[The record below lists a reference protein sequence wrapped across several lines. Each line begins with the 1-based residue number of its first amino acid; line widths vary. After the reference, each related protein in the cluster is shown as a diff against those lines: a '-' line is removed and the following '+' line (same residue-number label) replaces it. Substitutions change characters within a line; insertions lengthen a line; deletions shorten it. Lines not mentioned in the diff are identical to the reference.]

1 MRILITSNVRWWNA
15 EAAYAAILAR
25 ELLNAGHKVWV
36 LTLPNSLNETKLRNW
51 NLPIITDI
59 PLSSSNPWQLWRAY
73 QRLKSLIEEQQIQIV
88 NAHRSEGFPLLVLL
102 RQRLKSFA
110 LIRTR
115 GTTRPLRDRWL
126 NRRLHEDWIE
136 SVIVPAQVIAS
147 QLRQVLN
154 LPPERLHVI
163 YYPVNPSTIGVKGES
178 EAQQSRLE
186 CLDRLGIPKHRRV
199 IGIVGRIRPVKGQR
213 ILLKIFVALRKRF
226 PDIVLLMLYR
236 DTNETEAEWQGLLQ
250 DLVESNLLQS
260 VYLYGY
266 REDVL
271 EIMRHT
277 DIGVVSSVDSEV
289 ICRVAVEFF
298 SVGTPVV
305 AFPTGALPEIIQD
318 GVTGRIAKD
327 KSAEALA
334 EALEWMLESP
344 ERIAEFGQH
353 ARQQSLE
360 RFDPNKLLEQ
370 TLSVYEQS
378 WQHLQSQLV
387 TGEAN
392 VRP

>member
-36 LTLPNSLNETKLRNW
+36 LTRPNSLNETKLRNW

-59 PLSSSNPWQLWRAY
+59 PLSSSNPWRLWRAY

-115 GTTRPLRDRWL
+115 GTTRPLRDHWL

-163 YYPVNPSTIGVKGES
+163 YYPVNPSKIGVKEES

-186 CLDRLGIPKHRRV
+186 CLDRLGIPKHCRV

-213 ILLKIFVALRKRF
+213 ILLKSFVALRKRF

-334 EALEWMLESP
+334 ETLEWMLESP
-344 ERIAEFGQH
+344 ERIAEFGQN

>member
-25 ELLNAGHKVWV
+25 ELLNVGHKVWV

-115 GTTRPLRDRWL
+115 GTTRPLRDHWL
-126 NRRLHEDWIE
+126 NRKLHEDWIE

-147 QLRQVLN
+147 QLRQILN
-154 LPPERLHVI
+154 LPSERLQVI
-163 YYPVNPSTIGVKGES
+163 YYPVNPSSIDSQGES

-186 CLDRLGIPKHRRV
+186 CLDRLGIPRQCRV

-213 ILLKIFVALRKRF
+213 ILLKSFATLRKRF

-250 DLVESNLLQS
+250 DLVESNLQQS

-298 SVGTPVV
+298 SVGKPVI

-334 EALEWMLESP
+334 EILEWMLESP
-344 ERIAEFGQH
+344 ERISEFGKN

>member
-115 GTTRPLRDRWL
+115 GTTRPLRDHWL

-186 CLDRLGIPKHRRV
+186 CLDRLGIPKHCRV

-213 ILLKIFVALRKRF
+213 ILLKSFVALRKRF

-318 GVTGRIAKD
+318 GVTGRIARD

-344 ERIAEFGQH
+344 ERIAEFGQN

>member
-115 GTTRPLRDRWL
+115 GTTRPLRDHWL
-126 NRRLHEDWIE
+126 NRWLHEDWIE

-186 CLDRLGIPKHRRV
+186 CLDRLGIPKHCRV

-213 ILLKIFVALRKRF
+213 ILLKSFVALRKRF

-344 ERIAEFGQH
+344 ERIAEFGQN

>member
-15 EAAYAAILAR
+15 EAAYAATLAR

-73 QRLKSLIEEQQIQIV
+73 QRLQSLIEEQQIQIV

-115 GTTRPLRDRWL
+115 GTTRPLRDHWL
-126 NRRLHEDWIE
+126 NRKLHEDWIE

-154 LPPERLHVI
+154 LPSERLQVI
-163 YYPVNPSTIGVKGES
+163 YYPVNPSSIDSQGES
-178 EAQQSRLE
+178 ESQQSRLE
-186 CLDRLGIPKHRRV
+186 CLDRLGIPRHCRV

-213 ILLKIFVALRKRF
+213 ILLKSFAALRKRF

-250 DLVESNLLQS
+250 DLAESNLKQN

-327 KSAEALA
+327 KSTESLA
-334 EALEWMLESP
+334 EILEWMLESP
-344 ERIAEFGQH
+344 KRIAEFGKN

-378 WQHLQSQLV
+378 WQHLQSRLV

>member
-15 EAAYAAILAR
+15 EAAYAATLAR

-59 PLSSSNPWQLWRAY
+59 PLSSSNPWQLWQAY
-73 QRLKSLIEEQQIQIV
+73 RRLQSLIEEQQIQVV

-115 GTTRPLRDRWL
+115 GTTRPLRDHWL
-126 NRRLHEDWIE
+126 NRKLHEDWIE

-154 LPPERLHVI
+154 LPSERLQVI
-163 YYPVNPSTIGVKGES
+163 YYPVNPSSIDSQGES

-186 CLDRLGIPKHRRV
+186 CLDRLGIPRHCRV

-213 ILLKIFVALRKRF
+213 ILLKSFATLRKRF

-250 DLVESNLLQS
+250 DLVESNLQQS

-334 EALEWMLESP
+334 EILEWMLESP
-344 ERIAEFGQH
+344 ERISEFGKN

>member
-15 EAAYAAILAR
+15 EAAYAATLAR

-36 LTLPNSLNETKLRNW
+36 LTLPNSLNETKLRSW

-59 PLSSSNPWQLWRAY
+59 PLSSSNPWQLWQAY
-73 QRLKSLIEEQQIQIV
+73 RRLQSLIEEQQIQVV

-115 GTTRPLRDRWL
+115 GTTRPLRDHWL
-126 NRRLHEDWIE
+126 NRKLHEDWIE

-147 QLRQVLN
+147 QLRQILN
-154 LPPERLHVI
+154 LPSERLQVI
-163 YYPVNPSTIGVKGES
+163 YYPVNPSSIDSQGES

-186 CLDRLGIPKHRRV
+186 CLDRLGIPRQCRV

-213 ILLKIFVALRKRF
+213 ILLKSFATLRKRF
-226 PDIVLLMLYR
+226 PDTVLLMLYR

-250 DLVESNLLQS
+250 DLVESNLQQS

-334 EALEWMLESP
+334 EILEWMLESP
-344 ERIAEFGQH
+344 ERIAEFGKN

>member
-102 RQRLKSFA
+102 RQQLKSFS

-115 GTTRPLRDRWL
+115 GTTRPLRDHWL

-186 CLDRLGIPKHRRV
+186 CLDRLGIPKHCRV

-213 ILLKIFVALRKRF
+213 ILLKSFVALRKRF

-236 DTNETEAEWQGLLQ
+236 DTNETETEWQGLLQ

-344 ERIAEFGQH
+344 ERIAEFGQN

>member
-25 ELLNAGHKVWV
+25 ELLNGGHKVWV

-186 CLDRLGIPKHRRV
+186 YLDRLGIPKHCRV

-213 ILLKIFVALRKRF
+213 ILLKSFVALRKRF

-277 DIGVVSSVDSEV
+277 DIGVVSSIDSEV

-334 EALEWMLESP
+334 EILEWMLESP
-344 ERIAEFGQH
+344 ERIAEFGQN

>member
-115 GTTRPLRDRWL
+115 GTTRPLRDHWL

-186 CLDRLGIPKHRRV
+186 CLDRLGIPKHCRV

-213 ILLKIFVALRKRF
+213 ILLKSFVALRKRF

-344 ERIAEFGQH
+344 EHIAEFGQN

>member
-59 PLSSSNPWQLWRAY
+59 PLSSSNPWRLWRAY

-115 GTTRPLRDRWL
+115 GTTRPLRNHWL

-136 SVIVPAQVIAS
+136 SVIVPAQIIAS

-163 YYPVNPSTIGVKGES
+163 YYPVSPSKIGVKEES

-186 CLDRLGIPKHRRV
+186 CLDRLGIPKHCRV

-213 ILLKIFVALRKRF
+213 ILLKSFVALRKRF

-236 DTNETEAEWQGLLQ
+236 DTNEIEAEWQGLLQ

-277 DIGVVSSVDSEV
+277 DIGVVSSVASEV

-334 EALEWMLESP
+334 ETLEWMLESP
-344 ERIAEFGQH
+344 ERIAEFGQN

-370 TLSVYEQS
+370 TLSDYEQS

>member
-15 EAAYAAILAR
+15 EAAYAATLAR

-36 LTLPNSLNETKLRNW
+36 LTLPNSLNEIKLRNW

-59 PLSSSNPWQLWRAY
+59 PLSSSNPWRLWRAY

-102 RQRLKSFA
+102 RQQLKSFA

-115 GTTRPLRDRWL
+115 GTTRPLRDHWL
-126 NRRLHEDWIE
+126 NRKLHEDWIE
-136 SVIVPAQVIAS
+136 SVIVPAQVLAS

-154 LPPERLHVI
+154 LPSERLQVI
-163 YYPVNPSTIGVKGES
+163 YYPVNPSSIDSQGEG

-186 CLDRLGIPKHRRV
+186 CLDRLGIPRHCRV

-213 ILLKIFVALRKRF
+213 ILLKSFATLRKRF

-250 DLVESNLLQS
+250 DLIESNLQQS

-318 GVTGRIAKD
+318 GVTGRIAKE

-334 EALEWMLESP
+334 EILEWMLESP
-344 ERIAEFGQH
+344 ERIAEFGKN

>member
-115 GTTRPLRDRWL
+115 GTTRPLRDHWL

-186 CLDRLGIPKHRRV
+186 CLDRLGIPKHCRV

-213 ILLKIFVALRKRF
+213 ILLKSFVALRKRF

-327 KSAEALA
+327 KSAEALT

-344 ERIAEFGQH
+344 KRIAEFGQN

>member
-15 EAAYAAILAR
+15 EAAYAATLAR

-36 LTLPNSLNETKLRNW
+36 LTLPNSLNETKLRSW

-59 PLSSSNPWQLWRAY
+59 PLSSSNPWQLWQAY
-73 QRLKSLIEEQQIQIV
+73 RRLQSLIEEQQIQIV

-115 GTTRPLRDRWL
+115 GTTRPLRDHWL
-126 NRRLHEDWIE
+126 NRKLHEDWIE

-154 LPPERLHVI
+154 LPSERLQVI
-163 YYPVNPSTIGVKGES
+163 YYPVNPSSIDSQGES
-178 EAQQSRLE
+178 EAQQPRLE
-186 CLDRLGIPKHRRV
+186 CLDRLGIPRHCRV

-213 ILLKIFVALRKRF
+213 ILLKSFATLRKRF

-250 DLVESNLLQS
+250 DLVESNLQQS

-334 EALEWMLESP
+334 EILEWMLESP
-344 ERIAEFGQH
+344 ERIAEFGKN

>member
-51 NLPIITDI
+51 NLPIITAI

-115 GTTRPLRDRWL
+115 GTTRPLRDHWL

-186 CLDRLGIPKHRRV
+186 CLDRLGIPKHCRV

-213 ILLKIFVALRKRF
+213 ILLKSFVALRKRF

-334 EALEWMLESP
+334 EILEWMLESP
-344 ERIAEFGQH
+344 ERIAEFGQN

>member
-163 YYPVNPSTIGVKGES
+163 YYPVNPSTIGVKAES

-186 CLDRLGIPKHRRV
+186 CLDRLGIPKHCRV

-213 ILLKIFVALRKRF
+213 ILLKSFVALRKRF

-344 ERIAEFGQH
+344 EHIAEFGQN

>member
-102 RQRLKSFA
+102 RQRLKCFA

-115 GTTRPLRDRWL
+115 GTTRPLRDHWL
-126 NRRLHEDWIE
+126 NRWLHEDWIE

-163 YYPVNPSTIGVKGES
+163 YYPVDPSIIGVKGES

-186 CLDRLGIPKHRRV
+186 CLDRLGIPKHCRV

-213 ILLKIFVALRKRF
+213 ILLKSFVALRKRF

-236 DTNETEAEWQGLLQ
+236 DTSETEAEWQGLLQ
-250 DLVESNLLQS
+250 DLVESNLQQS

-266 REDVL
+266 REDVQ
-271 EIMRHT
+271 EIMRHI
-277 DIGVVSSVDSEV
+277 DIGVVSSIDSEV

-344 ERIAEFGQH
+344 ECIAEFGQN

>member
-15 EAAYAAILAR
+15 EAAYAATLAR

-36 LTLPNSLNETKLRNW
+36 LTLPNSLNETKLRSW

-59 PLSSSNPWQLWRAY
+59 PLSSSNPWQLWQAY
-73 QRLKSLIEEQQIQIV
+73 RRLQSLIEEQQIQIV

-115 GTTRPLRDRWL
+115 GTTRPLRDHWL
-126 NRRLHEDWIE
+126 NRKLHEDWIE

-154 LPPERLHVI
+154 LPSERLQVI
-163 YYPVNPSTIGVKGES
+163 YYPVNPSSIDSQGES

-186 CLDRLGIPKHRRV
+186 CLDRLGIPRHCRV

-213 ILLKIFVALRKRF
+213 ILLKSFAILRKCF

-250 DLVESNLLQS
+250 DLVESNLQQS

-334 EALEWMLESP
+334 EILEWMLESP
-344 ERIAEFGQH
+344 ERIAEFGKN

>member
-88 NAHRSEGFPLLVLL
+88 NAHRSEGFPLLALL

-110 LIRTR
+110 LVRTR

-186 CLDRLGIPKHRRV
+186 CLDRLGIPKHFRV

-213 ILLKIFVALRKRF
+213 ILLKSFVALRKRF

-334 EALEWMLESP
+334 EILEWMLESP
-344 ERIAEFGQH
+344 ERIAEFGQN

>member
-115 GTTRPLRDRWL
+115 GTTRPLRDHWL
-126 NRRLHEDWIE
+126 NRWLHEDWIE

-163 YYPVNPSTIGVKGES
+163 YYPVNPSKIGVKEES

-186 CLDRLGIPKHRRV
+186 CLDRLGIPKHCRV
-199 IGIVGRIRPVKGQR
+199 IGFVGRIRAVKGER
-213 ILLKIFVALRKRF
+213 ILLNSFVALRKRF

-318 GVTGRIAKD
+318 GFTGRIAKD
-327 KSAEALA
+327 KSAEALT
-334 EALEWMLESP
+334 EILEWMLESP

>member
-115 GTTRPLRDRWL
+115 GTTRPLRDHWL

-186 CLDRLGIPKHRRV
+186 CLDRLGIPKHCRV

-213 ILLKIFVALRKRF
+213 ILLKSFVALRKRF

-344 ERIAEFGQH
+344 EHISEFGQNAH
-353 ARQQSLE
+353 RQSLE

>member
-115 GTTRPLRDRWL
+115 GTTRPLRDHWL
-126 NRRLHEDWIE
+126 NRWLHEDWIE

-186 CLDRLGIPKHRRV
+186 CLDRLGIPKHCRV

-213 ILLKIFVALRKRF
+213 ILLKSFVALRKRF

-344 ERIAEFGQH
+344 ERIAEFGQN

-378 WQHLQSQLV
+378 WQRLQSQLV

>member
-15 EAAYAAILAR
+15 EAAYAATLAR

-36 LTLPNSLNETKLRNW
+36 LTLPNSLNETKLRSW

-59 PLSSSNPWQLWRAY
+59 PLSSSNPWQLWQAY
-73 QRLKSLIEEQQIQIV
+73 RRLQSLIEEQQIQIV

-115 GTTRPLRDRWL
+115 GTTRPLRDHWL
-126 NRRLHEDWIE
+126 NRKLHEDWIE

-154 LPPERLHVI
+154 LPSERLQVI
-163 YYPVNPSTIGVKGES
+163 YYPVNPGSIDSQGES

-186 CLDRLGIPKHRRV
+186 CLDRLGIPRQCRV

-213 ILLKIFVALRKRF
+213 ILLKSFATLRKRF

-250 DLVESNLLQS
+250 DLVESNLQQS

-318 GVTGRIAKD
+318 GVTGRIAKE

-334 EALEWMLESP
+334 EILEWMLESP
-344 ERIAEFGQH
+344 ERIAEFGKN

>member
-15 EAAYAAILAR
+15 EAAYAATLAR

-59 PLSSSNPWQLWRAY
+59 PLSSSNPWRLWRAY
-73 QRLKSLIEEQQIQIV
+73 QRLQSLIEEQQIQIV

-102 RQRLKSFA
+102 RQQLKSFA

-115 GTTRPLRDRWL
+115 GTTRPLRDHWV
-126 NRRLHEDWIE
+126 NRKLHEDWIE
-136 SVIVPAQVIAS
+136 AVIVPAQVIAS

-154 LPPERLHVI
+154 LPPERLQVI
-163 YYPVNPSTIGVKGES
+163 YYPANPSLIDSQGES

-186 CLDRLGIPKHRRV
+186 CLDRLGIPEHCRV

-213 ILLKIFVALRKRF
+213 ILLKSFVALRKHF
-226 PDIVLLMLYR
+226 PDIVLLILYR

-250 DLVESNLLQS
+250 DLAESNLQQN

-305 AFPTGALPEIIQD
+305 AFPTGALPEIVQD

-334 EALEWMLESP
+334 EILEWMLESP
-344 ERIAEFGQH
+344 ECIAELGKN

-360 RFDPNKLLEQ
+360 RFDPNKLLQQ
-370 TLSVYEQS
+370 TLSVYEKG
-378 WQHLQSQLV
+378 WQRLQSQLV
-387 TGEAN
+387 TGETN

>member
-102 RQRLKSFA
+102 RQQLKSFS

-126 NRRLHEDWIE
+126 NRRLHEDWVE

-186 CLDRLGIPKHRRV
+186 CLDRLGIPKHCRV

-213 ILLKIFVALRKRF
+213 ILLKSFVALRKRF

-334 EALEWMLESP
+334 EILEWMLESP
-344 ERIAEFGQH
+344 ERIAEFGKN

-387 TGEAN
+387 TEEAN

>member
-15 EAAYAAILAR
+15 EAAYAATLAR

-36 LTLPNSLNETKLRNW
+36 LTLPNSLNETKLRSW

-59 PLSSSNPWQLWRAY
+59 PLSSSNPWQLWQAY
-73 QRLKSLIEEQQIQIV
+73 RRLQSLIEEQQIQVV

-115 GTTRPLRDRWL
+115 GTTRPLRDHWL
-126 NRRLHEDWIE
+126 NRKLHEDWIE

-154 LPPERLHVI
+154 LPSERLQVI
-163 YYPVNPSTIGVKGES
+163 YYPVNPSSIDSQGES

-186 CLDRLGIPKHRRV
+186 CLGRLGIPRQCRV

-213 ILLKIFVALRKRF
+213 ILLKSFATLRKRF
-226 PDIVLLMLYR
+226 PDTVLLMLYR

-250 DLVESNLLQS
+250 DLVESNLQQS

-298 SVGTPVV
+298 SVETPVV

-334 EALEWMLESP
+334 EILEWMLESP
-344 ERIAEFGQH
+344 ERISEFGKN

>member
-15 EAAYAAILAR
+15 EAAYAATLAR

-59 PLSSSNPWQLWRAY
+59 PLSSSNPWQLWQAY
-73 QRLKSLIEEQQIQIV
+73 RRLQSLIEERQIQIV

-115 GTTRPLRDRWL
+115 GTTRPLRDNWL
-126 NRRLHEDWIE
+126 NRKLHEDWIE

-154 LPPERLHVI
+154 LPSERLQVI
-163 YYPVNPSTIGVKGES
+163 YYPVNPSSIDSQGES

-186 CLDRLGIPKHRRV
+186 CLDRLGIPRHCRV

-213 ILLKIFVALRKRF
+213 ILLKSFATLRKRF

-250 DLVESNLLQS
+250 DLVESNLQQS

-334 EALEWMLESP
+334 EILEWMLESP
-344 ERIAEFGQH
+344 ERIAEFGKN

>member
-15 EAAYAAILAR
+15 EAAYAATLAR

-73 QRLKSLIEEQQIQIV
+73 RRLQSLIEEQQIQIV

-115 GTTRPLRDRWL
+115 GTTRPLRDHWL
-126 NRRLHEDWIE
+126 NRKLHEDWIE

-147 QLRQVLN
+147 QLRQILN
-154 LPPERLHVI
+154 LPSERLQVI
-163 YYPVNPSTIGVKGES
+163 YYPVNPSSIDSQGES

-186 CLDRLGIPKHRRV
+186 CLDRLGIPRQCRV

-213 ILLKIFVALRKRF
+213 ILLKSFATLRKRF

-250 DLVESNLLQS
+250 DLVESNLQQS

-298 SVGTPVV
+298 SVGKPVI

-334 EALEWMLESP
+334 EILEWMLESS
-344 ERIAEFGQH
+344 ERIAEFGKN

>member
-15 EAAYAAILAR
+15 EAAYAATLAR

-73 QRLKSLIEEQQIQIV
+73 RRLQSLIEEQQIQIV

-115 GTTRPLRDRWL
+115 GTTRPLRDHWL
-126 NRRLHEDWIE
+126 NRKLHEDWIE

-147 QLRQVLN
+147 QLRQILN
-154 LPPERLHVI
+154 LPSERLQVI
-163 YYPVNPSTIGVKGES
+163 YYPVNPSSIDSQGES

-186 CLDRLGIPKHRRV
+186 CLDRLGIPRQCRV

-213 ILLKIFVALRKRF
+213 ILLKSFATLRKRF

-250 DLVESNLLQS
+250 DLVESNLQQS

-327 KSAEALA
+327 KSAAALA
-334 EALEWMLESP
+334 EILEWMLESP
-344 ERIAEFGQH
+344 ERIAGFGKN

>member
-15 EAAYAAILAR
+15 EAAYAATLAR

-36 LTLPNSLNETKLRNW
+36 LTLPNSLNETKLRSW

-59 PLSSSNPWQLWRAY
+59 PLSSSNPWQLWQAY
-73 QRLKSLIEEQQIQIV
+73 RRLQSLIEEQQIQVV

-115 GTTRPLRDRWL
+115 GTTRPLRDHWL
-126 NRRLHEDWIE
+126 NRKLHEDWIE

-154 LPPERLHVI
+154 LPSERLQVI
-163 YYPVNPSTIGVKGES
+163 YYPVNPSSIDSQGES

-186 CLDRLGIPKHRRV
+186 CLDRLGIPRHCRV

-213 ILLKIFVALRKRF
+213 ILLKSFATLRKRF

-250 DLVESNLLQS
+250 DLVESNLQQS

-327 KSAEALA
+327 KSAAALA
-334 EALEWMLESP
+334 EILEWMLESP
-344 ERIAEFGQH
+344 ERIAELGKN

>member
-15 EAAYAAILAR
+15 EAAYAATLAR

-36 LTLPNSLNETKLRNW
+36 LTLPNSLNETKLRSW

-59 PLSSSNPWQLWRAY
+59 PLSSSNPWQLWQAY
-73 QRLKSLIEEQQIQIV
+73 RRLQSLIEEQQIQIV

-115 GTTRPLRDRWL
+115 GTTRPLRDHWL
-126 NRRLHEDWIE
+126 NRKLHEDWIE

-154 LPPERLHVI
+154 LPSERLQVI
-163 YYPVNPSTIGVKGES
+163 YYPVNPGSIDSQGES

-186 CLDRLGIPKHRRV
+186 CLDRLGIPRHCRV

-213 ILLKIFVALRKRF
+213 ILLKSFATLRKRF

-250 DLVESNLLQS
+250 DLVESNLQQS

-298 SVGTPVV
+298 SVETPVV

-327 KSAEALA
+327 KSAEALD
-334 EALEWMLESP
+334 EILEWMLESP
-344 ERIAEFGQH
+344 ERIAEFGKN

>member
-15 EAAYAAILAR
+15 EAAYAATLAR

-36 LTLPNSLNETKLRNW
+36 LTLPNSLNETKLRSW

-59 PLSSSNPWQLWRAY
+59 PLSSSNPWQLWQAY
-73 QRLKSLIEEQQIQIV
+73 RRLQSLIEEQQIQIV

-115 GTTRPLRDRWL
+115 GTTRPLRDHWL
-126 NRRLHEDWIE
+126 NRKLHEDWIE

-154 LPPERLHVI
+154 LPSERLQVI
-163 YYPVNPSTIGVKGES
+163 YYPVNPSSIDSQGES

-186 CLDRLGIPKHRRV
+186 CLDRLGIPRQCRV

-213 ILLKIFVALRKRF
+213 ILLKSFATLRKRF

-250 DLVESNLLQS
+250 DLVESNLQQS

-334 EALEWMLESP
+334 EILEWMLESP
-344 ERIAEFGQH
+344 ERIAGFGKN

>member
-115 GTTRPLRDRWL
+115 GTTRPLRDHWL

-186 CLDRLGIPKHRRV
+186 CLDRLGIPKHCRV

-213 ILLKIFVALRKRF
+213 ILLKSFVALRKRF

-344 ERIAEFGQH
+344 EHIAEFGQN

-378 WQHLQSQLV
+378 WQRLQSQLV

>member
-15 EAAYAAILAR
+15 EAAYAATLAR

-59 PLSSSNPWQLWRAY
+59 PLSSSNPWQLWQAY
-73 QRLKSLIEEQQIQIV
+73 RRLQSLIKEQQIQVV

-115 GTTRPLRDRWL
+115 GTTRPLRDHWL
-126 NRRLHEDWIE
+126 NRKLHEDWIE

-154 LPPERLHVI
+154 LPSERLQVI
-163 YYPVNPSTIGVKGES
+163 YYPVNPSSIDSQGES

-186 CLDRLGIPKHRRV
+186 CLDRLGIPRQCRV

-213 ILLKIFVALRKRF
+213 ILLKSFATLRKRF

-250 DLVESNLLQS
+250 DLVESNLQQS

-298 SVGTPVV
+298 SVGKPVI

-327 KSAEALA
+327 KSAAALA
-334 EALEWMLESP
+334 EILEWMLESP
-344 ERIAEFGQH
+344 ERISEFGKN

>member
-15 EAAYAAILAR
+15 EAAYAATLAR

-73 QRLKSLIEEQQIQIV
+73 RRLQSLIEEQQIQIV

-115 GTTRPLRDRWL
+115 GTTRPLRDHWL
-126 NRRLHEDWIE
+126 NRKLHEDWIE

-154 LPPERLHVI
+154 LPSERLQVI
-163 YYPVNPSTIGVKGES
+163 YYPVNPSSIDSQGES

-186 CLDRLGIPKHRRV
+186 CLDRLGIPRHCRV

-213 ILLKIFVALRKRF
+213 ILLKSFATLRKRF

-236 DTNETEAEWQGLLQ
+236 DTNEAEAEWQGLLQ
-250 DLVESNLLQS
+250 DLVESNLQQS

-334 EALEWMLESP
+334 EILEWMLESP
-344 ERIAEFGQH
+344 ERISEFGKN

-378 WQHLQSQLV
+378 WQNLQSQLV

>member
-36 LTLPNSLNETKLRNW
+36 LTLPDSLNETKLRNW

-59 PLSSSNPWQLWRAY
+59 PLSSSNPWRLWRAY

-115 GTTRPLRDRWL
+115 GTTRPLRDHWL
-126 NRRLHEDWIE
+126 NRWLHEDWIE

-163 YYPVNPSTIGVKGES
+163 YYPVNPSIIGVKGES
-178 EAQQSRLE
+178 EAQQSRIE
-186 CLDRLGIPKHRRV
+186 CLDRLGIPKHCRV

-213 ILLKIFVALRKRF
+213 ILLKSFVALRKRF

-344 ERIAEFGQH
+344 ERIAEFGQN

-378 WQHLQSQLV
+378 WQRLQSQLV

>member
-115 GTTRPLRDRWL
+115 GTTRPLRDHWL

-186 CLDRLGIPKHRRV
+186 CLDRLGIPKHCRV

-213 ILLKIFVALRKRF
+213 ILLKSFVALRKRF

-327 KSAEALA
+327 KSVEALA

-344 ERIAEFGQH
+344 ERIAEFGQN

-378 WQHLQSQLV
+378 WQRLQSQLV